1 MSDMLKSRISHRPE
15 RSELVHRHILEDAR
29 PGVDPS
35 LCDRQRQLK
44 RAKLANS
51 LASQL
56 SHRPGP
62 LELIQKNIL
71 HTDDPVEQ
79 AVKEGT
85 IQFRPTADGAPT
97 KPEPFS
103 FEEDS
108 NDTAHSPQIDK
119 ASSASPLQV
128 TQEPLPSNITAF
140 LSQFKEPHNPT
151 RSVRSESLG
160 DININQYLSQLNQG
174 NSRKVSRS
182 DSFGGSITNSS
193 SPSQRDSV
201 CQQIGPDGKE
211 RKKLKAKSVSKPKMA
226 PKPKTIKFHEYKGP
240 QASLKRKKSC
250 KKSAEQSAYE
260 LLLEQ
265 QQLFLQWQVENR
277 NKISQIM
284 LPAPPK
290 VELSGRASVV
300 STNASSSGYISGA
313 SSSQASSILTSPSSS
328 VPGTPRSSTPRP
340 HTPTRTGILSPQ
352 DVNNATSLLNRIEG
366 MKVSDLK
373 QELKKRS
380 LPVSG
385 SKPTLIERLKP
396 ALESIIAAGRQQFQ
410 QPFKQIAI
418 PNGGLIILKP
428 SPNSQLVSE
437 NESEINSETAFN
449 QVITPERG
457 SEITDCFMKKLIL
470 PKETNDLDNN
480 VAYPNTSY
488 PTAQCERKSETVQM
502 EKVKHSE
509 IMPEFQ
515 QTFDF
520 MEIEQGS
527 CMPPPAPPPPPPPPK
542 QQRVLTDKD
551 IKPKPLPQPPILHP
565 VASHMHP
572 PKQFLPPE
580 QTSQQILL
588 AKAQLETQLVLSQN
602 NNQQNKTTGTTRAG
616 PKGQYIWPPVSL
628 ESSNGTVTTV
638 RAIHKSHIQNQSE
651 PSSIPSVPV
660 ALSQP
665 CSDHQTKY
673 GLPNILLPTEPV
685 PVSELSLM
693 LSNNSREINNWQT
706 NNDQE
711 VEIESPETEYQ
722 MLPATLP
729 SPESERSVHIIENNV
744 TYFNNNLQEDHP
756 NTDYIIN
763 QQQRKILELEKALE
777 KSKQQVEAKEVHPPN
792 QVQTSH
798 GVQARSAYGNTKQL
812 LAQQIH
818 NKRLVSKVAQ
828 LQGKE
833 GIQHGDSKGAENIHQ
848 GLSDINV
855 LFETLM
861 QKQGVPESVEKFG
874 EKITENKCITPTSK
888 NGAAEAN
895 QLDFDF
901 GLLPEFP
908 TLQQNVNHPHVQ
920 ESMDVDFDLDIQD
933 WLDSLVVPNTD
944 KVVLE

>member
-193 SPSQRDSV
+193 STSQRDSV

-480 VAYPNTSY
+480 VAYPNISY
-488 PTAQCERKSETVQM
+488 PTAKCERKSETVQM